1 MNKAQKRDVSSA
13 RLAVQMGMSD
23 MAARQLSASIRAAL
37 RDRDAREMHDI
48 AIELGITGEAD
59 YIVQALS

>member
-1 MNKAQKRDVSSA
+1 MTKAQKRDVSSA
-13 RLAVQMGMSD
+13 RLAVQMGLHG
-23 MAARQLSASIRAAL
+23 MAARGLSASIRAAM

-59 YIVQALS
+59 YIVQVLA